1 MALMTDRLLVQRVKD
16 ATDLVALVGQA
27 VKLRK
32 QGSAHVGLCPFHS
45 ERTPS
50 FQVVPA
56 RQFWHCFGCGK
67 NGDALTW
74 LQERDGLSFGE
85 ALEQLAQAAGIELP
99 AFRGADRPKGDQDLE
114 TKLRAVLDSAQ
125 AFYVRRLQ
133 ESSRARAYL
142 RERGMGEAFVQ
153 EAGFG
158 VAPDAW
164 EDLLNHLRQHG
175 YSAELAEQA
184 GLASRTERGSLI
196 DFMRDRLTIP
206 IHDLRGRLVAFGGRA
221 FGDAKPKYLNTRE
234 TTLFHKGELL
244 FGLNRAKGSLKDGAL
259 VVEGYFDVLQLQQQ
273 GIPQAVAPLGTALR
287 EEHLRLLGRFGKRV
301 VLCFDG
307 DAAGRNAMEKGLRTA
322 LPLGFEVRLLEL
334 PAGEDPDTW
343 CLKVGA
349 AAFREILQQA
359 PDWTGFILDRAA
371 EGKDLRRVQDRMA
384 AFRELLD
391 FLPHLADGSATREL
405 LAGLAHQL
413 QMPLSE
419 VLRAVKERRVKPS
432 AAEPAPDPEPRG
444 LEVDERLRPLILAC
458 REAGACAA
466 VAGWPAA
473 WWENRPGAALV
484 QAMLD
489 ADGVE
494 DALPAAAL
502 ADLRRL
508 EAAVSLRDDLPAER
522 PLDQL
527 GDQLEADFVQQ
538 EIQALQRQLR
548 EPAVQ
553 VDPRLLQQVETRL
566 TGLLARKSQV
576 QKRLRNPAAGSR

>member
-1 MALMTDRLLVQRVKD
+1 MTDRQLVQRVKD
-16 ATDLVALVGQA
+16 ATDLVALVGQS

-67 NGDALTW
+67 HGDALSW
-74 LQERDGLSFGE
+74 LQERDGLTFGE
-85 ALEQLAQAAGIELP
+85 ALEQLARAAGIELP
-99 AFRGADRPKGDQDLE
+99 VFRERPKTDQDLE
-114 TKLRAVLDSAQ
+114 ARIRGILETAQ
-125 AFYVRRLQ
+125 AFYVRRLKD
-133 ESSRARAYL
+133 SPKALDYL
-142 RERGMGEAFVQ
+142 RSRGMAAGFIQ

-158 VAPDAW
+158 FAPDGW
-164 EDLLNHLRQHG
+164 EELLGHLKQHG
-175 YSAELAEQA
+175 FSPELAEQA

-206 IHDLRGRLVAFGGRA
+206 ILDVRGRLVAFGGRA
-221 FGDAKPKYLNTRE
+221 FGDAKPKYMNTRE
-234 TTLFHKGELL
+234 TPVFHKGELL
-244 FGLNRAKGSLKDGAL
+244 FGLHRAKGFLRDGAL

-287 EEHLRLLGRFGKRV
+287 EEHLQALARFGKRV
-301 VLCFDG
+301 SLCFDG
-307 DAAGRNAMEKGLRTA
+307 DAAGRNAMEKALRMA

-349 AAFREILQQA
+349 EAFREILRQA
-359 PDWTGFILDRAA
+359 PDWTSFILDRSA

-391 FLPHLADGSATREL
+391 FLPHLAESTATREL
-405 LAGLAHQL
+405 LSGLAHQL
-413 QMPLSE
+413 QMPMSE
-419 VLRAVKERRVKPS
+419 VLRAVKERRVK
-432 AAEPAPDPEPRG
+432 APAVAIDPETRG
-444 LEVDERLRPLILAC
+444 PDVDERLRPLILAC
-458 REAGACAA
+458 RDGAACAE

-473 WWENRPGAALV
+473 WWEARAGAPLLQAL
-484 QAMLD
+484 LD
-489 ADGVE
+489 ADGDE
-494 DALPAAAL
+494 GSLPEPAL

-508 EAAVSLRDDLPAER
+508 EAAVSLRDDLPVER
-522 PLDQL
+522 PLAQL
-527 GDQLEADFVQQ
+527 GEHLEEDFVQQ

-553 VDPRLLQQVETRL
+553 ADARVLQRVESRLA
-566 TGLLARKSQV
+566 GLLARKSELQ
-576 QKRLRNPAAGSR
+576 RRIRTRPAGLR

>member
-1 MALMTDRLLVQRVKD
+1 MTDRLLVQRVKD
-16 ATDLVALVGQA
+16 ATDLVALVGQS

-67 NGDALTW
+67 NGDAISW

-85 ALEQLAQAAGIELP
+85 AFEQLAQAAGIELP
-99 AFRGADRPKGDQDLE
+99 AFRERPKGDQDLE
-114 TKLRAVLDSAQ
+114 ARIRTILDTAQ
-125 AFYVRRLQ
+125 AFYVRRLK
-133 ESSRARAYL
+133 ETPKALAYL
-142 RERGMGEAFVQ
+142 RERSFSEAFIQ

-158 VAPDAW
+158 CAPDAW
-164 EDLLNHLRQHG
+164 EELLNHLKQHG
-175 YSAELAEQA
+175 FSAELAEQA

-206 IHDLRGRLVAFGGRA
+206 ILDIRGRLVAFGGRA
-221 FGDAKPKYLNTRE
+221 FGEAKPKYLNTRE
-234 TTLFHKGELL
+234 TAVFHKGELL
-244 FGLNRAKGSLKDGAL
+244 FGLHRAKGFLKDGAL
-259 VVEGYFDVLQLQQQ
+259 VVEGYFDVLQLHQQ

-287 EEHLRLLGRFGKRV
+287 ADHLQALARFSKRL

-307 DAAGRNAMEKGLRTA
+307 DPAGRNAMEKALRMA

-343 CLKVGA
+343 CIKLGA
-349 AAFREILQQA
+349 EAFREILRQA
-359 PDWTGFILDRAA
+359 PDWTGFILDRAS
-371 EGKDLRRVQDRMA
+371 EGKDVRRVQDRMA

-391 FLPHLADGSATREL
+391 FLPHLPQSTGTREL
-405 LAGLAHQL
+405 LGGLAHQL
-413 QMPLSE
+413 QMPMSE
-419 VLRAVKERRVKPS
+419 VLRAVQERRTAFPVAVSTVLEMPT
-432 AAEPAPDPEPRG
+432 RT

-458 REAGACAA
+458 RDLA
-466 VAGWPAA
+466 VCSEVTQWPSA
-473 WWENRPGAALV
+473 WWEQRAGAPLL

-489 ADGVE
+489 AEGEESV
-494 DALPAAAL
+494 LPAEAL

-508 EAAVSLRDDLPAER
+508 EATVSLRDDLPSER
-522 PLDQL
+522 PLALL
-527 GDQLEADFVQQ
+527 GGQLEGDFVQQ

-553 VDPRLLQQVETRL
+553 AEPRVQGQVESRL
-566 TGLLARKSQV
+566 AGLLARKSQL
-576 QKRLRNPAAGSR
+576 QRRIRTGHTGNR

>member
-1 MALMTDRLLVQRVKD
+1 MTDRQLVQRVKD
-16 ATDLVALVGQA
+16 ATDLVALVGQS

-67 NGDALTW
+67 HGDALSW

-85 ALEQLAQAAGIELP
+85 ALEQLARAAGIELP
-99 AFRGADRPKGDQDLE
+99 AFRERPKADQDLE
-114 TKLRAVLDSAQ
+114 ARIRGILDTAQ
-125 AFYVRRLQ
+125 AFYVRRLKD
-133 ESSRARAYL
+133 SPKSLDYL
-142 RERGMGEAFVQ
+142 RSRGMSAGFIQ

-158 VAPDAW
+158 YAPDGW
-164 EDLLNHLRQHG
+164 EELLGHLKQHG
-175 YSAELAEQA
+175 LSPELAEQA

-206 IHDLRGRLVAFGGRA
+206 ILDVRGRLVAFGGRA
-221 FGDAKPKYLNTRE
+221 FGESKPKYMNTRE
-234 TTLFHKGELL
+234 TPVFHKGELL
-244 FGLNRAKGSLKDGAL
+244 FGLHRAKGFLRDGAL
-259 VVEGYFDVLQLQQQ
+259 IVEGYFDVLQLQQQ

-287 EEHLRLLGRFGKRV
+287 EEHLQALARFGKRV
-301 VLCFDG
+301 SLCFDG
-307 DAAGRNAMEKGLRTA
+307 DAAGRNAMEKALRLA

-349 AAFREILQQA
+349 EAFREILRQA
-359 PDWTGFILDRAA
+359 PDWTSFILDRAS

-391 FLPHLADGSATREL
+391 FLPHLSESTATREL
-405 LAGLAHQL
+405 LSGLAHQL
-413 QMPLSE
+413 QMPMSE
-419 VLRAVKERRVKPS
+419 VLRAVKERRVKAP
-432 AAEPAPDPEPRG
+432 AVALEPGVRGPD
-444 LEVDERLRPLILAC
+444 VDERLRQLILAC
-458 REAGACAA
+458 RDGEACAL
-466 VAGWPAA
+466 VTGWPAA
-473 WWENRPGAALV
+473 WWEYRSGAPLLQAL
-484 QAMLD
+484 LD
-489 ADGVE
+489 ADGDE
-494 DALPAAAL
+494 AALPEAAL

-508 EAAVSLRDDLPAER
+508 EAAISLRDDLPTER
-522 PLDQL
+522 PLAQL
-527 GDQLEADFVQQ
+527 GEHLEEDFVQQ

-553 VDPRLLQQVETRL
+553 AEARVLQQVENRL
-566 TGLLARKSQV
+566 AVLLGRKSELQRRIRTRPV
-576 QKRLRNPAAGSR
+576 SSS

>member
-1 MALMTDRLLVQRVKD
+1 MTDRLLVQRVKD

-67 NGDALTW
+67 NGDALSW

-99 AFRGADRPKGDQDLE
+99 AFRGGERPKGDQDLE
-114 TKLRAVLDSAQ
+114 AKLRVILETAQ

-133 ESSRARAYL
+133 DSARARAYL

-175 YSAELAEQA
+175 FSPELAEQA

-234 TTLFHKGELL
+234 TAVFHKGELL
-244 FGLNRAKGSLKDGAL
+244 FGLNRAKGFLKDGAL
-259 VVEGYFDVLQLQQQ
+259 VVEGYFDVLQLHQQ
-273 GIPQAVAPLGTALR
+273 GVPQAVAPLGTALR
-287 EEHLRLLGRFGKRV
+287 EEHLQLLARFGKRV
-301 VLCFDG
+301 TLCFDG

-322 LPLGFEVRLLEL
+322 LPLGFDVRLLEL

-349 AAFREILQQA
+349 EAFREILRQV
-359 PDWTGFILDRAA
+359 PDWTSFILDRAA

-391 FLPHLADGSATREL
+391 FLPHLQEGTASREL

-419 VLRAVKERRVKPS
+419 VLRAVKERRMKAP
-432 AAEPAPDPEPRG
+432 AEAPEAGPEPRG
-444 LEVDERLRPLILAC
+444 LEVDERLRPLVLAC
-458 REAGACAA
+458 RDAAACAE

-473 WWENRPGAALV
+473 WWEQRPGAALV
-484 QAMLD
+484 QALLD
-489 ADGVE
+489 SEGDEA
-494 DALPAAAL
+494 ALPEAAL
-502 ADLRRL
+502 TDLRRL
-508 EAAVSLRDDLPAER
+508 EATVSLRDELPADR
-522 PLDQL
+522 PLAQI
-527 GDQLEADFVQQ
+527 GAQLEADFVQQ

-548 EPAVQ
+548 EPSVQ
-553 VDPRLLQQVETRL
+553 ADGRLLQQVEARL
-566 TGLLARKSQV
+566 TGLLARKSQL
-576 QKRLRNPAAGSR
+576 QKRLRAGPTRGL